1 MHEADFYFFK
11 GASHDLTP
19 FTPSGK
25 LTVTPEGGV
34 SALSRRSAAGG
45 GAFAS
50 VALRLRTLR
59 ELGAD
64 GAARRQAGIG
74 SPPEPGG
81 SCAASPPRL
90 SAQSWRSSGRRGAPA
105 REPEPAPSHDAS
117 DVIWRGDAGTE
128 LVAEINGRR
137 YIALPAKLRRPSHCS
152 RNIGGQEYVIFPAPS
167 CKNGDNS
174 V

>member
-1 MHEADFYFFK
+1 MRETHTGNPIDERCKAA
-11 GASHDLTP
+11 GI
-19 FTPSGK
+19 
-25 LTVTPEGGV
+25 
-34 SALSRRSAAGG
+34 SRR
-45 GAFAS
+45 
-50 VALRLRTLR
+50 
-59 ELGAD
+59 ELC
-64 GAARRQAGIG
+64 RF
-74 SPPEPGG
+74 P
-81 SCAASPPRL
+81 
-90 SAQSWRSSGRRGAPA
+90 AQIERAELAEQRPSGAPA